1 MGKTFDE
8 YRNLRESGYSKDE
21 ATFIMAK
28 KAPMYIFSAKADD
41 YIGKNSRIYE
51 VLYGKNGIVD
61 KADDFRYNGT
71 GDIFLQNK
79 LSYNLNGKK
88 MFIPKQAKFENVV
101 TLAGK
106 GEEKPIKDIKRLV
119 FTYGGD
125 ENNWKKQAGK
135 INSEKICF

>member
-1 MGKTFDE
+1 
-8 YRNLRESGYSKDE
+8 
-21 ATFIMAK
+21 MAK
-28 KAPMYIFSAKADD
+28 KAPMMIFSAKADD

-88 MFIPKQAKFENVV
+88 MFIPKQAKFENENMEYSDLRGWLIPVEK
-101 TLAGK
+101 A
-106 GEEKPIKDIKRLV
+106 EEFNKE
-119 FTYGGD
+119 YM
-125 ENNWKKQAGK
+125 KKQGDPEGWYDYFCWEEWENEENPR
-135 INSEKICF
+135 ISFVWYD